1 MKKFLLSVSF
11 ILVLVFTAA
20 ASPAAINFDNL
31 PKEEK
36 FQAYFLILGMLLMQ
50 SAILILIIKKK
61 KKTL

>member
-20 ASPAAINFDNL
+20 ASPAAINFDTL

-36 FQAYFLILGMLLMQ
+36 FQAYLLILGMLLMQ
-50 SAILILIIKKK
+50 SAII
-61 KKTL
+61 